1 MTDNLPKHRASRAGY
16 RAHLTQILQK
26 APTLMAKETP
36 TEEDIVSLNNIL
48 EQLARKKEK
57 IKGLDEKIAALLEEP
72 DEIEKDIFET
82 EVIQDEI
89 DETSSQI
96 SNFLN
101 VLSSKKTLN
110 TVSSDTVGQ
119 SLSLPHGNA
128 SVEVA
133 SGSHD

>member
-1 MTDNLPKHRASRAGY
+1 
-16 RAHLTQILQK
+16 
-26 APTLMAKETP
+26 MAKEMT
-36 TEEDIVSLNNIL
+36 TEEDIVSLNNFV

>member
-1 MTDNLPKHRASRAGY
+1 
-16 RAHLTQILQK
+16 
-26 APTLMAKETP
+26 MAKETP

>member
-1 MTDNLPKHRASRAGY
+1 
-16 RAHLTQILQK
+16 
-26 APTLMAKETP
+26 MAKETP
-36 TEEDIVSLNNIL
+36 TEEDIVSLNNIV

-57 IKGLDEKIAALLEEP
+57 IKALDEKIAALLEEP

>member
-1 MTDNLPKHRASRAGY
+1 
-16 RAHLTQILQK
+16 
-26 APTLMAKETP
+26 MAKETP
-36 TEEDIVSLNNIL
+36 TEEDIVSLNNFV

>member
-1 MTDNLPKHRASRAGY
+1 
-16 RAHLTQILQK
+16 
-26 APTLMAKETP
+26 MAKETP

-110 TVSSDTVGQ
+110 NVSSDTVGQ

>member
-1 MTDNLPKHRASRAGY
+1 
-16 RAHLTQILQK
+16 
-26 APTLMAKETP
+26 
-36 TEEDIVSLNNIL
+36 
-48 EQLARKKEK
+48 
-57 IKGLDEKIAALLEEP
+57 LDEKIAALLEEP

>member
-1 MTDNLPKHRASRAGY
+1 
-16 RAHLTQILQK
+16 
-26 APTLMAKETP
+26 MAKETP

-48 EQLARKKEK
+48 EQLAWKKEK

>member
-1 MTDNLPKHRASRAGY
+1 
-16 RAHLTQILQK
+16 
-26 APTLMAKETP
+26 MAKETP
-36 TEEDIVSLNNIL
+36 TEEDIVSLNNIV